1 MSSQPHADPS
11 QLPPAWRGEPT
22 KRRRKPLRWLRGRIT
37 PAKDYGFFGP
47 DSVAWRVWMYPTSAV
62 CGFSRSVVIEELD
75 PFLVAAVDRTGKIY
89 RDPQARY
96 DHTLAYFSTVIVGDS
111 ETVVKSAEVLVK
123 IHAKQGQ
130 GIEPVSGLPY
140 DANNPESQLWIL
152 VTAWHSILYSYETL
166 GPGPLSDAE
175 DREYWA
181 QCAIAAQLQTC
192 DPNLVPRSRDGV
204 RAYFDEIR
212 PRLAAS
218 ETTQRAMHYLLEPR
232 HIYPPYPA
240 ILRPFAWLLNRF
252 ARAATLSTIP
262 HWQRDLADLRQ
273 AWLIDVSV
281 RPLARLMFRV
291 VAYND
296 RVKLALLAWISPSAA
311 PVLAPALRR
320 IPPEWPET
328 MTPAAAFERYE
339 VPTPLEVR
347 AALQAGTTPHLTLG
361 D

>member
-1 MSSQPHADPS
+1 MSSQPHDPAR
-11 QLPPAWRGEPT
+11 LPPAWRGEPT
-22 KRRRKPLRWLRGRIT
+22 RHRRKPLRWLRGRVT
-37 PAKDYGFFGP
+37 PAGDYGFFGP
-47 DSVAWRVWMYPTSAV
+47 DAVAWRVWMYPTSAV

-89 RDPQARY
+89 RDPRARY

-123 IHAKQGQ
+123 IHATQGR

-140 DANNPESQLWIL
+140 DANNPDSQLWIL
-152 VTAWHSILYSYETL
+152 LTAWHSILYCYENL
-166 GPGPLSDAE
+166 GPGPLTDEE

-192 DPNLVPRSRDGV
+192 DPAKVPRSRDGV
-204 RAYFDEIR
+204 RAYFEEVR

-218 ETTQRAMHYLLEPR
+218 ETTQAAMRYLLEPR
-232 HIYPPYPA
+232 HIYPPYPR
-240 ILRPFAWLLNRF
+240 ILRPGGWALNRIF
-252 ARAATLSTIP
+252 RAANLSTIP

-273 AWLIDVSV
+273 SWLVDVLV
-281 RPLARLMFRV
+281 RPLARLIFRL
-291 VAYND
+291 VAAND
-296 RVKLALLAWISPSAA
+296 RVKLVLLAWISPSAA
-311 PVLAPALRR
+311 PVLAPALRHV
-320 IPPEWPET
+320 PPERPET
-328 MTPAAAFERYE
+328 TTPAAAFARWA

-347 AALQAGTTPHLTLG
+347 AAVEAGTARHLTLG